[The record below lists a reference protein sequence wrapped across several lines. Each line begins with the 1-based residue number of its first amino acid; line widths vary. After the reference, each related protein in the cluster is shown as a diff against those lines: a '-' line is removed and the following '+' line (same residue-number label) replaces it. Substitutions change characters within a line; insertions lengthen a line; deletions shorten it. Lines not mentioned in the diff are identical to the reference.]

1 MSTDT
6 YTKAENTKF
15 KENPQHLP
23 HEIERPGSKHLFVSS
38 LTSEVKEGCR
48 YFLYFF
54 YEATKQLENFLLT
67 LFQQGTWNTEY
78 G

>member
-1 MSTDT
+1 MKLKDL
-6 YTKAENTKF
+6 AANTF
-15 KENPQHLP
+15 F
-23 HEIERPGSKHLFVSS
+23 RVSS

-67 LFQQGTWNTEY
+67 LFQQGRWNTEY